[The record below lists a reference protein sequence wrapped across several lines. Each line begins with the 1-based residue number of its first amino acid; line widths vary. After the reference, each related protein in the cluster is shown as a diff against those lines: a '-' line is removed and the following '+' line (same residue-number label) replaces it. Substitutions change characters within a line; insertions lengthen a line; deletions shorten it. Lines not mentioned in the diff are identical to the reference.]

1 VSLGGAYREAPGWP
15 LVVDTSTFVVS
26 SGDVCA
32 SRLFHLSTVNLF
44 VQLGDL
50 ISHGRDFTLFRT
62 SFLTLEA
69 LETRLE
75 PLLLIIPHS
84 VGTPFPLSWLT
95 RQQLRH
101 STSRPLLRDV
111 TRVPILALVS
121 VTTVST
127 SVSDV
132 SSVEFSWMEDYEVE
146 EDDVLSLHSFHTDS
160 GIGIDDTAYFA
171 DEVSTDSETDTSVH
185 YTPSIE
191 DLVGEAWLAFAKW
204 ADEICD

>member
-1 VSLGGAYREAPGWP
+1 MSLGGAYREAPGWP

>member
-1 VSLGGAYREAPGWP
+1 MSLGGAYREAPGWP

-101 STSRPLLRDV
+101 STSQPLLRDV
-111 TRVPILALVS
+111 TWVPILALVS